1 MVRKYYVQLYHHTLY
16 PQEEAFWID
25 MESSGYHPGFLER
38 LAEFGIIE
46 IQDNRLRA
54 DQLPRIQKIIRLR
67 QSLGINLPGASV
79 ILDLLERIEELEQEL
94 DLLRRR

>member
-16 PQEEAFWID
+16 HQEEPSWID
-25 MESSGYHPGFLER
+25 MENSGYHPGFLER

-46 IQDNRLRA
+46 IQNNRLRA

-67 QSLGINLPGASV
+67 QSLGINLPGACV